1 MNDYFLNLNTINE
14 RTFINEMYEYAKSN
28 NVPIVTSEGLELIK
42 LIIKL
47 TNAKKILEIGTA
59 IAYTSISCA
68 LINKDITV
76 DTIERN
82 DKMYELALKNI
93 KAIGLEN
100 RINVINED
108 ALNVDVTTLNNDYDL
123 IFIDAAK
130 AQYIRFFEKY
140 NLLLKRRGIIIS
152 DNLLFHGLVEKDNI
166 EGKDLRALIRKIKN
180 YNSWLEDN
188 KNFETTFLRIGD
200 GMAISIKK

>member
-108 ALNVDVTTLNNDYDL
+108 ALNVDV
-123 IFIDAAK
+123 AK

-140 NLLLKRRGIIIS
+140 NLLLKRGGIIIS